1 MSSNAVR
8 VDLDAI
14 DDWKVTL
21 GEINSACM
29 QDIAAIKQIVSGE
42 MDGFKGHTADVAKDF
57 ALELL
62 EQAETAHTNLDGVQ
76 KTLTNVQVVKSDA

>member
-21 GEINSACM
+21 GEINDACT
-29 QDIAAIKQIVSGE
+29 QDITAIKQIINSE
-42 MDGFKGHTADVAKDF
+42 MDDFKGHTADVAKEF

-76 KTLTNVQVVKSDA
+76 KALTNVQVVKSDA